1 MLLGQEALD
10 DVEPSLSI
18 IDLRAGDRVLL
29 CSDGLHG
36 LVGDPALAL
45 LLSTPHTV
53 AESVKLLV
61 AAARA
66 AGGTDN
72 ITAIVC
78 QLDGERLVARPTP
91 RTCRSFASSIRSA
104 RAIRR

>member
-1 MLLGQEALD
+1 SALLAAGHDPAQAEQAGSAILQALGVGD

-18 IDLRAGDRVLL
+18 IELRSGDRVLL

-45 LLSTPHTV
+45 LMSPPHTIEQAV
-53 AESVKLLV
+53 ELLV
-61 AAARA
+61 SAARA

-72 ITAIVC
+72 ITAVVA
-78 QLDGERLVARPTP
+78 DVAGDRLVP
-91 RTCRSFASSIRSA
+91 
-104 RAIRR
+104 